1 MNKPKQTPKLKK
13 YTMDLAIRWS
23 VSGVEGKDL
32 EDALYNLNEMFKKTY
47 NISIE
52 SSNITNIK
60 EEE

>member
-1 MNKPKQTPKLKK
+1 
-13 YTMDLAIRWS
+13 MDLAIRWS
-23 VSGVEGKDL
+23 VSGVEGTDL
-32 EDALYNLNEMFKKTY
+32 EDALYRLNEMFKKTY